1 MPLSGHSALQIKTE
15 TNASGVEIRSS
26 GSRAETD
33 STRAWQRWIF
43 PSVGDLVFVL
53 LLAGLTLG
61 TAAQLLLRDAGI
73 GWHIR
78 AGQLILATRSIPH
91 TDPFSSTMQGKTWYA
106 WEWLFDALVA
116 ASHHLAGLNGVVFI
130 SALVIACTFALM
142 LRGMLGRGAN
152 LLVSI
157 LVLLLA
163 LVASSVHLFARPH
176 ILTWLLTVV
185 WFGVLERFEDDG
197 KTVNLLWLP
206 LLTLLW
212 VNVHGGFLVGFGLLA
227 IYFASAFVKWIAAP
241 KDDDGAL
248 AQRLKAVF
256 LAGILSFAASFANP
270 YGYHL
275 HIHIYR
281 YLTDHFL
288 MDHIDEFLSPN
299 FHGLGQRCFAA
310 MVLLAVVATAMAR
323 RKVGLS
329 HLLVILFAIYAGLF
343 AARNIPVSSILLGLI
358 VAPLISDWVRGIAR
372 DHEVAMG
379 ARWLAARID
388 FFGSRMALLDSKLRG
403 HLWPAVAI
411 ALGLWVCGHDGRLGA
426 ARLVDARFDP
436 ARFPVGAVD
445 FLHGSATHEVVFCP
459 DRWGGYVIYR
469 SYPQVL
475 AAVDDRHD
483 LYGAE
488 FLKRYLKIL
497 HGEPGWENE
506 LDGLHAAWV
515 LVPAESTMASLLE
528 ETHRWDI
535 AFKDDTAIVFRP
547 SGGNPQSIV
556 RR

>member
-1 MPLSGHSALQIKTE
+1 MPLSGHSALHIKTE
-15 TNASGVEIRSS
+15 TNADGVEVGDP
-26 GSRAETD
+26 GSRARGG
-33 STRAWQRWIF
+33 SPRAWQRWLF

-53 LLAGLTLG
+53 LLGGLTLG
-61 TAAQLLLRDAGI
+61 AAARLLLRDAGI

-91 TDPFSSTMQGKTWYA
+91 TDPFSATMQGKAWYA

-116 ASHHLAGLNGVVFI
+116 VFHHFAGLNGVVFG

-142 LRGMLGRGAN
+142 LRRMLARGAN

-157 LVLLLA
+157 LLLLLA
-163 LVASSVHLFARPH
+163 LAASSVHLFARPH
-176 ILTWLLTVV
+176 ILSWLLTVV
-185 WFGVLERFEDDG
+185 WFGMLDRFEADG

-206 LLTLLW
+206 LMTMLW
-212 VNVHGGFLVGFGLLA
+212 VNLHGGFLVGFVLLA
-227 IYFASAFVKWIAAP
+227 IYFASAMIQWLAASR
-241 KDDDGAL
+241 DDNGELVQRAKAL
-248 AQRLKAVF
+248 L
-256 LAGILSFAASFANP
+256 LAGVLSFAASFANP
-270 YGYHL
+270 YGYRL

-281 YLTDHFL
+281 YLTDRFL

-299 FHGLGQRCFAA
+299 FHGLGQRCFAV
-310 MVLLAVVATAMAR
+310 MVLLVVVAIAVAR
-323 RKVGLS
+323 RKVGVS

-358 VAPLISDWVRGIAR
+358 VTPLISDWVREIAGDR
-372 DHEVAMG
+372 ELAIG
-379 ARWLAARID
+379 ARWLAVRID
-388 FFGSRMALLDSKLRG
+388 SFGARMTSLDSRLRG
-403 HLWPAVAI
+403 HIWPVVAI
-411 ALGLWVCGHDGRLGA
+411 LLGLWVCGHGGRLGA
-426 ARLVDARFDP
+426 ARWMEARFDP

-445 FLHGSATHEVVFCP
+445 FLQGNGAHEAVFCP

-469 SYPQVL
+469 LYPQAMV
-475 AAVDDRHD
+475 AVDDRHD

-506 LDGLHAAWV
+506 LDGLHAGWM
-515 LVPAESTMASLLE
+515 LVPAQSTLAGLIEGSG
-528 ETHRWDI
+528 RWDV
-535 AFKDDTAIVFRP
+535 AYRDGVAVVFRK
-547 SGGNPQSIV
+547 G